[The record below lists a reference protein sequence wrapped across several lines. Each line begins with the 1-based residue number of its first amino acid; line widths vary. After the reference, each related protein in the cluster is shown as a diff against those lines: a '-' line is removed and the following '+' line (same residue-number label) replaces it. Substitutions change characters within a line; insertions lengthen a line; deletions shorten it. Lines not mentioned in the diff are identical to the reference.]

1 MVDAPPRHPYAAFLA
16 QVQKPSRYVGGEYN
30 QVRKDPA
37 TVRARVCLAFPDA
50 YEIGMSHL
58 GSKIL
63 YSLLNRTPGIACER
77 VFAPW
82 LDMEAELRR
91 RDLPL
96 VTLESASRLD
106 AFDAIGFSLQYELNF
121 TGVLNILDLSG
132 LALRTA
138 DRPDHAPLVLGGGPV
153 ATHPE
158 PLAPFVDA
166 FFIGE
171 AEELLPALCLEA
183 AELRRA
189 QVPRRERLARLAAR
203 FPLYVPSLY
212 RTARD
217 PATGL
222 VTVAEALDARAP
234 AAVRRAWVSDINRYP
249 FPDDSPL
256 PYAEAVFDRMAV
268 EIARGCT
275 EGCRFCQAGV
285 VYRPVRERDPVAVV
299 DALVEGI
306 RKGGYDETSLASLSP
321 ADYSCVSPLVKTAI
335 GRLRDQKVSLSVS
348 SLRAYGLSDDLL
360 GAMASLGMSGLTFSP
375 EAGTQRMRDVV
386 SKNVSEADILESAH
400 RVFSRGH
407 QRMKLYFMIGLPSE
421 TDEDVVGIVETAAR
435 VQEIGRRYLRGA
447 KVTAAVS
454 VFVPKP
460 HTPLQW
466 AAMDSHEMTAHKQV
480 LLADRGRR
488 LRVTVKMHDN
498 TQSHLEAIFARGD
511 RACADLLER
520 AFRLGCR
527 FDGWDEVLRKD
538 LWERAIAEERAA
550 SGFDPERYLGRFGEE
565 SRLPWDHIDTDVDV
579 DFLRVEY
586 KRALACRPSPPCG
599 KSVQRLLHP
608 SNVAQAVEAAA
619 EKLVCYDCGVA
630 CDLDQMKRQRL
641 FFLRRMNA
649 WAPVERPAAA
659 RPQAGKRG
667 AAPRPLT
674 RFAQGESHR
683 YRLRYTKL
691 GQAAYLAHLDLV
703 RHLPRIFRRAGLDI
717 AYSRGFHPKPG
728 LSFGPALGLGLPSL
742 GELLDVKLSDEL
754 TPAELL
760 RRLNAVSLS
769 GIEFLAAAALQESEP
784 ALGRVLARA
793 QYAVFLPDGARVA
806 AALAA
811 YASGAPLLAAR
822 RERQDSRKSAPTSRV
837 DVRPSIADVDKASE
851 AEADLLATKVGWL
864 GATPD
869 NILTFAVV
877 VSALGSARPVE
888 VVEAFT
894 DPVVARE
901 APIARMGLWGASQQD
916 AGTSVDPL
924 QVPSRSVPSGG
935 GSDNAGAACGMP
947 PVVQA
952 IPG

>member
-1 MVDAPPRHPYAAFLA
+1 MSDAGARHPYADFLV

-30 QVRKDPA
+30 QVRKDPS
-37 TVRARVCLAFPDA
+37 TLRARVCLAFPDA

-63 YSLLNRTPGIACER
+63 YSLLNQTPGIACER

-82 LDMEAELRR
+82 LDMEAELRSR
-91 RDLPL
+91 RLPL
-96 VTLESASRLD
+96 FTLESASRLD
-106 AFDAIGFSLQYELNF
+106 VFDVVGFSLQYELNF

-132 LALRTA
+132 LALRTV
-138 DRPDHAPLVLGGGPV
+138 DRPEHAPLVLGGGPL

-183 AELRRA
+183 AELQRA
-189 QVPRRERLARLAAR
+189 QVPRSERLARLATR

-212 RTARD
+212 RTSRD

-222 VTVAEALDARAP
+222 VTVAEPLDARVP
-234 AAVRRAWVSDINRYP
+234 RSVRRAWVADINRYP
-249 FPDDSPL
+249 FPDDSPV
-256 PYAEAVFDRMAV
+256 PHAQAVFDRMAV

-299 DALVEGI
+299 DALMEGI

-335 GRLRDQKVSLSVS
+335 GRLREHKVSLSVS
-348 SLRAYGLSDDLL
+348 SLRAYGLTDDLL

-386 SKNVSEADILESAH
+386 SKNVSEADIQESAH

-421 TDEDVVGIVETAAR
+421 TDEDVLGIVEATAR

-466 AAMDSHEMTAHKQV
+466 AAMDSHELTAHKQE
-480 LLADRGRR
+480 LLAEHGRR
-488 LRVTVKMHDN
+488 LRVAVRVHDN

-527 FDGWDEVLRKD
+527 FDGWDEVMDKD
-538 LWERAIAEERAA
+538 LWERAIVEEHAA
-550 SGFDPERYLGRFGEE
+550 SGFDSQRYLGGLALP
-565 SRLPWDHIDTDVDV
+565 SRLPWSHIDTGVDV
-579 DFLRVEY
+579 DFLRVEFR
-586 KRALACRPSPPCG
+586 RALMNRSSPPCG

-608 SNVAQAVEAAA
+608 STVAEAMAAA
-619 EKLVCYDCGVA
+619 DEKLVCYDCGVA
-630 CDLDQMKRQRL
+630 CDLHEMKRQRL

-649 WAPVERPAAA
+649 WAEGERPAPAA
-659 RPQAGKRG
+659 RPSAGGHRT
-667 AAPRPLT
+667 APRPLT
-674 RFAQGESHR
+674 RFAQAEARR

-691 GQAAYLAHLDLV
+691 GPAAYLAHLDLV
-703 RHLPRIFRRAGLDI
+703 RHLPRVFRRAGFDI

-728 LSFGPALGLGLPSL
+728 FSFGPALGLGMPSL
-742 GELLDVKLSDEL
+742 GEILDVKLSDDV

-760 RRLNAVSLS
+760 RRLNAVSLD
-769 GIEFLAAAALQESEP
+769 GIEFLAATTLQESQP
-784 ALGRVLARA
+784 ALGRMLARA
-793 QYAVFLPDGARVA
+793 QYAVLLPDGANPA
-806 AALAA
+806 TALAA

-822 RERQDSRKSAPTSRV
+822 RERQDSRKSAPASQV
-837 DVRPSIADVDKASE
+837 DVRPFITDVAAASE
-851 AEADLLATKVGWL
+851 DAARLWTGMLGWR
-864 GATPD
+864 GSEPTHV
-869 NILTFAVV
+869 LTFGVV

-888 VVEAFT
+888 VVEAFY
-894 DPVVARE
+894 DQAVARQ
-901 APIARMGLWGASQQD
+901 ASIARLGLWA
-916 AGTSVDPL
+916 AGEGEGFVDPL
-924 QVPSRSVPSGG
+924 HETQVPPLGDS
-935 GSDNAGAACGMP
+935 
-947 PVVQA
+947 
-952 IPG
+952 

>member
-1 MVDAPPRHPYAAFLA
+1 MTDVSARHPYAAFLA

-37 TVRARVCLAFPDA
+37 TVRARFCLAFPDA

-63 YSLLNRTPGIACER
+63 YSLLNQTPGIACER

-82 LDMEAELRR
+82 LDMEAELRSR
-91 RDLPL
+91 GLPL
-96 VTLESASRLD
+96 LTLESAGLLPT
-106 AFDAIGFSLQYELNF
+106 FDVVGFSLQYELNF

-138 DRPDHAPLVLGGGPV
+138 DRRDDAPLVLGGGPL

-158 PLAPFVDA
+158 PLAPFIDA

-171 AEELLPALCLEA
+171 AEELLPALCLAA

-189 QVPRRERLARLAAR
+189 QVPRPERLAQLAAR

-212 RTARD
+212 RNTRD

-222 VTVAEALDARAP
+222 VTVAEPLDERVP
-234 AAVRRAWVSDINRYP
+234 AAVRRVWVADINRFP
-249 FPDDSPL
+249 FPDNSPL
-256 PYAEAVFDRMAV
+256 PHAEAVFDRMAV

-321 ADYSCVSPLVKTAI
+321 ADYSCVSPLVKAAT
-335 GRLRDQKVSLSVS
+335 GKLRDRKVSLSVS
-348 SLRAYGLSDDLL
+348 SLRAYGLGDDLL
-360 GAMASLGMSGLTFSP
+360 GEMASLGMSGLTFSP

-421 TDEDVVGIVETAAR
+421 TDDDVIGIVETTAR

-466 AAMDSHEMTAHKQV
+466 AAMDSRELTAHKQA
-480 LLADRGRR
+480 LLAEHGRR
-488 LRVTVKMHDN
+488 LRVVVRMHDN

-527 FDGWDEVLRKD
+527 FDGWDDALRAD
-538 LWERAIAEERAA
+538 LWEQAMAEQHAA
-550 SGFDPERYLGRFGEE
+550 TGFDPERYLGSFGEQ
-565 SRLPWDHIDTDVDV
+565 SRLPWDHIDTGVDV
-579 DFLRVEY
+579 DFLRAEY
-586 KRALACRPSPPCG
+586 HKALAHRLSPPCG
-599 KSVQRLLHP
+599 KAVQRLLHP
-608 SNVAQAVEAAA
+608 ATVAEAVEAAA
-619 EKLVCYDCGVA
+619 ERLVCYDCGVA
-630 CDLDQMKRQRL
+630 CDLDEMKRQRL

-649 WAPVERPAAA
+649 WAPVEPRAAVARPAA
-659 RPQAGKRG
+659 GKRA

-674 RFAQGESHR
+674 RFVQAEAHR

-717 AYSRGFHPKPG
+717 AYSHGFHPKPG
-728 LSFGPALGLGLPSL
+728 LCFGPALGLGLPSL
-742 GELLDVKLSDEL
+742 GELLDVKLGDEIS
-754 TPAELL
+754 PAELL
-760 RRLNAVSLS
+760 RRLNAVSLP

-793 QYAVFLPDGARVA
+793 QYAVLLPDGVSSAT
-806 AALAA
+806 ALAA

-822 RERQDSRKSAPTSRV
+822 RERQDSRRSAPESSV
-837 DVRPSIADVDKASE
+837 DVRPSVTDVAAASDGT
-851 AEADLLATKVGWL
+851 ADLLAAKLGWL
-864 GATPD
+864 GASPK
-869 NILTFAVV
+869 NVLIFGVK

-894 DPVVARE
+894 DPTVARE
-901 APIARMGLWGASQQD
+901 APIARLGLWAAPAKSAGEEEGGAQEKG
-916 AGTSVDPL
+916 AAFVDPL
-924 QVPSRSVPSGG
+924 QLSCVA
-935 GSDNAGAACGMP
+935 NAANSE
-947 PVVQA
+947 
-952 IPG
+952 